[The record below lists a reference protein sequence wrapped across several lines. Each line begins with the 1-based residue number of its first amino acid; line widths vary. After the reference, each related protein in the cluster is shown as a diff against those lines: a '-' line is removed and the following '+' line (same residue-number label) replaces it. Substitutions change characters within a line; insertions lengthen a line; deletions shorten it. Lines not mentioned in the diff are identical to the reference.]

1 MLSGFPPCQRPGVPL
16 TRLDAASLRSVA
28 RSRASRTPPPE
39 KDRQSSRRRALLP
52 GRKAAMAR
60 AYGRIAT
67 VERLALRQRRKAWGD
82 ARRGRPCAFPE
93 RDDRLR
99 GPHGRGGEFSPG
111 SELRGPLCEDG
122 DNAAEVEVAE
132 RDGACG
138 TGERCAGARPPSFRS
153 RALGHPRCA
162 GQRPPRAHC
171 EVRWRRVRPGRDPGA
186 AAAASS
192 CRRLRR
198 PLHRLPG
205 SDLAGKGEG
214 DDAGGSAPVPLP
226 VKGRSPTSPPSA
238 AAKTAATQTSRS
250 KALRRPGLD
259 PPQGLSSVAC
269 PPEVSCLTET

>member
-1 MLSGFPPCQRPGVPL
+1 MEYLSGGPIQSWQDCLGGQNL
-16 TRLDAASLRSVA
+16 ETRLDAASLRSVA

-67 VERLALRQRRKAWGD
+67 VDRLALRQRRKAWGD

-138 TGERCAGARPPSFRS
+138 TVLVKLNTQVWIWETNTLLLVGFRRS
-153 RALGHPRCA
+153 N
-162 GQRPPRAHC
+162 
-171 EVRWRRVRPGRDPGA
+171 
-186 AAAASS
+186 
-192 CRRLRR
+192 
-198 PLHRLPG
+198 
-205 SDLAGKGEG
+205 GK
-214 DDAGGSAPVPLP
+214 
-226 VKGRSPTSPPSA
+226 
-238 AAKTAATQTSRS
+238 
-250 KALRRPGLD
+250 
-259 PPQGLSSVAC
+259 
-269 PPEVSCLTET
+269 

>member
-1 MLSGFPPCQRPGVPL
+1 MKTSWGCSAVSLPGSAPGVPL

-28 RSRASRTPPPE
+28 RSRPSRTSPPE
-39 KDRQSSRRRALLP
+39 KDRQSSRRSALLP

-67 VERLALRQRRKAWGD
+67 VERMALRQRRKARGD

-93 RDDRLR
+93 RNDRR
-99 GPHGRGGEFSPG
+99 RARTGRGEKFSPG
-111 SELRGPLCEDG
+111 SELSGPLCEDG
-122 DNAAEVEVAE
+122 DNAAEVGVAG

-138 TGERCAGARPPSFRS
+138 TGERTAGARAPASPTRVL
-153 RALGHPRCA
+153 RLPRCA
-162 GQRPPRAHC
+162 GPRSPRAHC
-171 EVRWRRVRPGRDPGA
+171 EVRRRRVRPGRDPGA

-214 DDAGGSAPVPLP
+214 GCRWGLRSGAAPREGPISHL
-226 VKGRSPTSPPSA
+226 A
-238 AAKTAATQTSRS
+238 
-250 KALRRPGLD
+250 ALRGSQDRRHPD
-259 PPQGLSSVAC
+259 LSG
-269 PPEVSCLTET
+269 